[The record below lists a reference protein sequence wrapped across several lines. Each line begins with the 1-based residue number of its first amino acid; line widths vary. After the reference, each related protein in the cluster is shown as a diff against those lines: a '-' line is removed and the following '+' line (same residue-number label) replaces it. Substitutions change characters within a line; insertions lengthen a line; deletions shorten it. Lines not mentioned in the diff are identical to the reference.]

1 MCGQSP
7 CLSPTC
13 TWSES
18 PRAACEARE
27 VMRWSGEE
35 RRAYY
40 AKVRAVRG
48 QDSAA
53 GLIAAVNLE
62 WKDRSRVLSG
72 LFEKTINHD
81 ICWLS
86 GRTERLSVSMT
97 ATGFSI
103 YAQIISASS
112 GSKPGAKQRTAGRM
126 RSPLA
131 HLVLAYLCGQHEYLR
146 QHEIREGTGLRHS
159 AACWALLLLR
169 RHGLVDAVPDPVRN
183 GRYLRYKARAV

>member
-1 MCGQSP
+1 
-7 CLSPTC
+7 
-13 TWSES
+13 
-18 PRAACEARE
+18 
-27 VMRWSGEE
+27 
-35 RRAYY
+35 
-40 AKVRAVRG
+40 
-48 QDSAA
+48 
-53 GLIAAVNLE
+53 
-62 WKDRSRVLSG
+62 
-72 LFEKTINHD
+72 
-81 ICWLS
+81 
-86 GRTERLSVSMT
+86 MT

-112 GSKPGAKQRTAGRM
+112 GSKPGAKKRPEGRM

-169 RHGLVDAVPDPVRN
+169 RHGLVDAVPDPIRN